1 MVLHEAETCIRID
14 GEEDVITARRKGVE
28 LAATIGLAA
37 RDQAG
42 IAIAIAEVA
51 RNIIDHARAGDI
63 FVRTIESGGRHGIAI
78 VAQDRGPG
86 IPDIDAAMR
95 DGFST
100 GKGLGLGLSSAQR
113 LMDEFE
119 IVSERDQGTTVT
131 MRKWT

>member
-1 MVLHEAETCIRID
+1 MVLHEAETRIRID

-63 FVRTIESGGRHGIAI
+63 FVRTIESGGRRGIAI